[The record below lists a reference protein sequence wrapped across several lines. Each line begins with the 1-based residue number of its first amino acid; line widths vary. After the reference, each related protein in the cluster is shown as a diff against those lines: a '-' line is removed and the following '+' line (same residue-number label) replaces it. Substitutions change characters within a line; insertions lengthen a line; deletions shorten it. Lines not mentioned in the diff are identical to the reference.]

1 MVLPYVV
8 FQSSTDNSAD
18 VTETRT
24 SRRKRLQKNAIVAG
38 LRSHLKTHLE
48 AKKAATEET
57 DAEMVPAAKSSK
69 KPRLEKDSL
78 INESSAKETACSTKS
93 DETENITSDTVSS
106 TTSSVSRRRPG
117 LSQDVSVTTTVGQ
130 PASVGSST
138 SKSTSDSTAV
148 SFGEPGSATDCVGT
162 NDKNSTSLSPRQ
174 FNSTKESTSPKKTK
188 LASASPS
195 RSSSDG
201 VHVSS
206 RNKRSSSVSPMR
218 PSSVED
224 RASLKMTRDIS
235 SPKSTKCT
243 SPCPKRLMRE
253 VTGPKKT
260 ESPCVG
266 LRKSTLSRNSTSP
279 KMSGTSNCS
288 TFMKVSHYNKSIKRE
303 SSSFSPGRYSLST
316 ESAKNIKCHEIKS
329 PNTPGGSTPAK
340 KHRPIQALKTNFKV
354 ANAMKLAKAAKAKRR
369 PKMKKSNKLKRQ
381 KRPLVENQ
389 VNLEVKKCRAKV
401 WYPPTLPPNEV
412 PSTEFRKPPPAK
424 VEDKVPLIPFNQSP
438 IVSPLQPLAVIGKHL
453 LRNQCGQCGRIFSS
467 SPALE
472 SHVSLH
478 AAHRP
483 FSCSLCGKSFPD
495 SKSFKRHGRVHRNGR
510 IHICRHCGKGFVY
523 RFGLTKHQQ
532 MVHGR
537 LKPFVCQICSKGFF
551 TKRDVEVHIRI
562 HTGEKPFHCHL
573 CEKKFTRR
581 VELNV
586 HLRWHNGEK
595 RHWCSYCG
603 KGFLDFNNLKRHKY
617 THTGEKPHTC
627 PHCPK
632 RFTQTGHLKKHLK
645 NVHHDE

>member
-1 MVLPYVV
+1 VVLPYVV

-316 ESAKNIKCHEIKS
+316 ESAKNIKCH
-329 PNTPGGSTPAK
+329 A
-340 KHRPIQALKTNFKV
+340 V
-354 ANAMKLAKAAKAKRR
+354 ACCCM
-369 PKMKKSNKLKRQ
+369 
-381 KRPLVENQ
+381 
-389 VNLEVKKCRAKV
+389 LEDMGNVGLNI
-401 WYPPTLPPNEV
+401 T
-412 PSTEFRKPPPAK
+412 FRN
-424 VEDKVPLIPFNQSP
+424 I
-438 IVSPLQPLAVIGKHL
+438 
-453 LRNQCGQCGRIFSS
+453 SS
-467 SPALE
+467 E
-472 SHVSLH
+472 M
-478 AAHRP
+478 
-483 FSCSLCGKSFPD
+483 C
-495 SKSFKRHGRVHRNGR
+495 
-510 IHICRHCGKGFVY
+510 
-523 RFGLTKHQQ
+523 
-532 MVHGR
+532 
-537 LKPFVCQICSKGFF
+537 
-551 TKRDVEVHIRI
+551 
-562 HTGEKPFHCHL
+562 
-573 CEKKFTRR
+573 
-581 VELNV
+581 
-586 HLRWHNGEK
+586 
-595 RHWCSYCG
+595 
-603 KGFLDFNNLKRHKY
+603 
-617 THTGEKPHTC
+617 
-627 PHCPK
+627 
-632 RFTQTGHLKKHLK
+632 
-645 NVHHDE
+645 